1 MKRPQEFIHEL
12 MNEQLYNAFEE
23 IEELNKNGI
32 LPDGIIRDVTK
43 RINQVYN
50 NSFDIDYVC
59 KEVVYEIAKRWY
71 KEGL

>member
-23 IEELNKNGI
+23 IEELNKTGVLPNGI
-32 LPDGIIRDVTK
+32 AREVTSSIGSLYDNTFGIDFTI
-43 RINQVYN
+43 
-50 NSFDIDYVC
+50 
-59 KEVVYEIAKRWY
+59 KEIMYEIAKRWY